1 VVFTMTASDFDDA
14 LADCFDELPGWVLEG
29 LGDAVVRVEMRPRVL
44 ASEMVRSPG
53 LRARLVIYREP
64 ILERARSRRELR
76 AMVRSELVRAVIAHL
91 DLDAT
96 HAADLTTAL
105 A

>member
-14 LADCFDELPGWVLEG
+14 LADSFDELPGWALER
-29 LGDAVVRVEMRPRVL
+29 LGDAVVRVEMRPRAPGADV
-44 ASEMVRSPG
+44 VRPPG
-53 LRARLVIYREP
+53 RRARLVIYREP

-76 AMVRSELVRAVIAHL
+76 AMVRNELVRAVVVHL
-91 DLDAT
+91 ELDQS
-96 HAADLTTAL
+96 HAADLATAL

>member
-1 VVFTMTASDFDDA
+1 MTASDFDDA
-14 LADCFDELPGWVLEG
+14 LADSFDELPAWALEQ

-44 ASEMVRSPG
+44 GADVVRTPG
-53 LRARLVIYREP
+53 RRARLVIYREP

-76 AMVRSELVRAVIAHL
+76 AMVRSELVRAVVVHL
-91 DLDAT
+91 DLDPS

-105 A
+105 T